1 MGNYL
6 SKPAEEIAEEPVVE
20 ESKGKTRS
28 RKLRRRPTARRKK
41 TLENNY
47 NQITD

>member
-6 SKPAEEIAEEPVVE
+6 SKPAEESVDEPVVE
-20 ESKGKTRS
+20 ESKGKTRN

-41 TLENNY
+41 PVENG
-47 NQITD
+47 ID